1 MFLFPTKLL
10 ELHIVILLFM
20 FCKKLVFQ
28 SGIVLFSGAHVS
40 LESLLKDNTLKAAIK
55 DVVRGS
61 GRSYPVGEN
70 EESAGTSSEKQQQ
83 VANGKEKLPLPTR
96 FTAVSQEEKTLAV
109 H

>member
-1 MFLFPTKLL
+1 M
-10 ELHIVILLFM
+10 
-20 FCKKLVFQ
+20 
-28 SGIVLFSGAHVS
+28 S
-40 LESLLKDNTLKAAIK
+40 LESLLKDNKLKAAIK

-70 EESAGTSSEKQQQ
+70 EESTSTSSEKLQQ